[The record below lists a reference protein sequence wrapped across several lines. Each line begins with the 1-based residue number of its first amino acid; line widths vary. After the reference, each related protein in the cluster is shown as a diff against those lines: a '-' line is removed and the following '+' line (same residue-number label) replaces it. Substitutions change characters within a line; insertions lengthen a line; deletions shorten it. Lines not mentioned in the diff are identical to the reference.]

1 MSIIHKK
8 NSGYIGVDYREPYP
22 SGIRVAGG
30 VGRVR
35 EVTVDVELYGGKGGQ
50 FNAFGFNGT
59 PGYGSY
65 TKFQVILDTT
75 KTFQIRPD
83 YMSGGS
89 GIPWG
94 GTGGSGAGLLI
105 NNQWVGVTGGG
116 GGCGGR
122 YEVTWSGTSTI
133 YPTSGGNGSGGY
145 GGGAPSNG
153 GTGVA
158 CGPYSDTGGTPY
170 NYLGASATGCS
181 GGGASG
187 GAAVTGGCVGSWFNP
202 GPTGGGNGGSG
213 NLRIY
218 YDQSATSGNLNA
230 VPGVYMQYTTHS
242 NGSHNGSAQVRLTN
256 VDTTQNYTY
265 TSSKD
270 LKAIYLATGEFNP

>member
-22 SGIRVAGG
+22 SGIRVSGG

-50 FNAFGFNGT
+50 FVANIADGVPGNG
-59 PGYGSY
+59 GY
-65 TKFQVILDTT
+65 TKFRFTADTT
-75 KTFQIRPD
+75 KLIQIRPS

-89 GIPWG
+89 RNNWG
-94 GTGGSGAGLLI
+94 GEGGNGAGLLVS
-105 NNQWVGVTGGG
+105 NEWLGVAGGG

-122 YEVTWSGTSTI
+122 YEVTFGGSFTR
-133 YPTSGGNGSGGY
+133 YPTNGGNGSGGY
-145 GGGAPSNG
+145 GSNAPSSGGG
-153 GTGVA
+153 GTA
-158 CGPYSDTGGTPY
+158 CGPYTDTGTSPY
-170 NYLGASATGCS
+170 NYAGASGTGSS

-187 GAAVTGGCVGSWFNP
+187 GASTAGSCNGSWFNP
-202 GPTGGGNGGSG
+202 GPTTAGYGGGG

-230 VPGVYMQYTTHS
+230 VPGVYMQYITHS
-242 NGSHNGSAQVRLTN
+242 NGSHNGSAQVKLTN